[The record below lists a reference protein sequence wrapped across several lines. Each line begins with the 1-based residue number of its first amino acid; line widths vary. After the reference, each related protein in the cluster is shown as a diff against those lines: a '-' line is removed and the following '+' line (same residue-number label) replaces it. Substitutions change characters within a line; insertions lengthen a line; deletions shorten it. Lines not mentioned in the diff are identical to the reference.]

1 MDNEQQTPDSILD
14 NDMTDVSP
22 DAPIIPKNSY
32 VLEVVKVEQK
42 HSDKKDTNY
51 LNVQL
56 RSVVPITAVNSE
68 IVPAGSF
75 TTFGI
80 IGMTPSERYTAEA
93 VSRNVKKFMVCFGQP
108 SGKVNPLDQWTG
120 KRGHVT
126 VGFSKKTDD
135 YPDDRNEVKS
145 FDAPGK

>member
-22 DAPIIPKNSY
+22 DAPLIPKNSY

-51 LNVQL
+51 LNIQQK
-56 RSVVPITAVNSE
+56 SVEPITSVGGE
-68 IVPAGSF
+68 VIPAGSF
-75 TTFGI
+75 TIFGI
-80 IGMTPSERYTAEA
+80 IGITPSDRYTSDA
-93 VSRNVKKFMVCFGQP
+93 VARNVKKFMVCFGQP
-108 SGKVNPLDQWTG
+108 TGKVTPLDQWVG
-120 KRGHVT
+120 KRGKVT
-126 VGFSKKTDD
+126 VGFAKKTDD